1 LTFRRCTRT
10 LGRVEGLGA
19 YSDEIENALELVNVP
34 SYVLDTTGVVRWIN
48 PAARRRV
55 GDVRG
60 RQFSSI
66 VAPEDKERSRE
77 LFARKIAGSESVT
90 DAEFAVVDRNG
101 DRMTVDVS
109 SVPLLRGGRVVGV
122 FGQVTNERAA
132 PPLTPDPPSPPNP
145 PRTPPPQLTP
155 RQSEVLQMLEYG
167 RSTRQIAQELHL
179 SPETVRNHIRHILLA
194 LGVHSRL
201 EAVTLARREQLFA
214 N

>member
-1 LTFRRCTRT
+1 
-10 LGRVEGLGA
+10 VEGLGA

-145 PRTPPPQLTP
+145 PLTPPPQLTP

>member
-132 PPLTPDPPSPPNP
+132 PPLTPDPPSPPDP
-145 PRTPPPQLTP
+145 PLTPPPQLTP

>member
-145 PRTPPPQLTP
+145 PLTPPPQLTP

>member
-1 LTFRRCTRT
+1 MTFRRCTRT

-132 PPLTPDPPSPPNP
+132 PPLPLDPAVTPDLH
-145 PRTPPPQLTP
+145 LTP
-155 RQSEVLQMLEYG
+155 RQYEVLQMLEHG
-167 RSTRQIAQELHL
+167 RSTRQIAEDLHL